1 MTIKARLLIAALL
14 VFIPVGLLAWT
25 SMRVVVENMVVS
37 WIERYAEKQLRFDKV
52 RTLLP
57 LIQEVKL
64 SQDFAQLAALKEW
77 AKNPDDVLLKQ
88 QAFQATEQFRPY
100 FSDRSYFIALT
111 QNDHYYYSDEQ
122 VSRKGEVVTKHDF
135 YRYTLDPNKA
145 SDAWFYSLIE
155 KQLDMHLNVNPD
167 EELGVIKL
175 WSDILIRDG
184 EQILGVV
191 GTGLNLTD
199 FLNQMV
205 EKQDIYSAIV
215 FTNYKGAIQLY
226 QQASLID
233 YASITKQTLDKK
245 LVFHLLDDD
254 DSQQILKRH
263 YAVAKQDPNQVHM
276 AFVHRN
282 GVRQLAS
289 VIYIPEIDWYQ
300 VNFIDIERF
309 LPIEAFLNILI
320 ISLISLAGSLALFY
334 LLISFVVT
342 RPLKELDDSIQTLA
356 QQHQVKLTLGRFAGA
371 EIKRLVRHYQKMS
384 QALLDQH
391 NKLEQKVAIRTAEL
405 ERLSSCDALTGLLN
419 RRGFNEQMNLYMA
432 EWEAHNEPFGL
443 INLDVNQFKS
453 INDRFGHLSGDVVL
467 QEIANYLTSFVGSM
481 GIVGRWGGDEFL
493 ILAKVADGSLERI
506 WRNLQ
511 TSETPLSVVLEG
523 KLEEIQFSFGQ
534 STIQAGES
542 LEKLLLR
549 ADKAMYEMK
558 FPTQSIKSP
567 R

>member
-14 VFIPVGLLAWT
+14 VFIPVGFLAWT
-25 SMRVVVENMVVS
+25 SMRVVVEDIVVS

-64 SQDFAQLAALKEW
+64 SQDFAQLVPLKEW
-77 AKNPDDVLLKQ
+77 AKNPDNLLLKQ
-88 QAFQATEQFRPY
+88 QAFKATEQFRPY

-111 QNDHYYYSDEQ
+111 KNDRYYYSDEQ
-122 VSRKGEVVTKHDF
+122 VSRKGEVMTKHDF

-145 SDAWFYSLIE
+145 SDAWFYSLVE
-155 KQLDMHLNVNPD
+155 KQLDIHLNVNPD
-167 EELGVIKL
+167 VELGVIKL

-191 GTGLNLTD
+191 GTGLNLKD
-199 FLNQMV
+199 FLRQMV

-245 LVFHLLDDD
+245 QVFHLLDDD
-254 DSQQILKRH
+254 DSQQSLKRH
-263 YAVAKQDPNQVHM
+263 YAAAKQDPNQVQM
-276 AFVHRN
+276 TFVYRH

-300 VNFIDIERF
+300 VNFIDIDRF
-309 LPIEAFLNILI
+309 LPLEEFLNILI
-320 ISLISLAGSLALFY
+320 ISLISLACSLALFY
-334 LLISFVVT
+334 IMISFVVT
-342 RPLKELDDSIQTLA
+342 RPLKVLDTSIQTLA
-356 QQHQVKLTLGRFAGA
+356 QHHQVKPCGRFAGA
-371 EIKRLVRHYQKMS
+371 EIKRLVQQYQKMS
-384 QALLDQH
+384 KALLDQQ
-391 NKLEQKVAIRTAEL
+391 NKLEQKVATRTAEL
-405 ERLSSCDALTGLLN
+405 ERLSSCDVLTGLLN
-419 RRGFNEQMNLYMA
+419 RRGFNEQMNLYMT
-432 EWEAHNEPFGL
+432 EWEVHNESFGL
-443 INLDVNQFKS
+443 INIDVNQFKS
-453 INDRFGHLSGDVVL
+453 INDRFGHLAGDEVL
-467 QEIANYLTSFVGSM
+467 QEIASHLSTLVGGM

-493 ILAKVADGSLERI
+493 ILAKVADGKLESI
-506 WRNLQ
+506 WHSLQ
-511 TSETPLSVVLEG
+511 TSKTPLSVVLQG
-523 KLEEIQFSFGQ
+523 QLEEIQFSFGQ
-534 STIQAGES
+534 SIIQPGES

-558 FPTQSIKSP
+558 FPTQST
-567 R
+567 